1 MQVVWGNN
9 KSERKIA
16 EGVRMKGNELV
27 NYFSE
32 DLFIA
37 NLKAKTKERS
47 FDEFAELFVNCKLI
61 RKKEIVLE
69 MLHKR
74 ETLGSTGIGK
84 GIAVP
89 HGRTTAALE
98 VKIAFGKSEQGLDFD
113 AVDRKPV
120 QLIFVV
126 LAPPHDENNRY
137 LPILGKLVEILSQ
150 VRYRKK
156 LLKVENYKQFISV
169 FEGAD

>member
-47 FDEFAELFVNCKLI
+47 FDEFAELFKDKNPKVLLDWIDTIYKPEGFHEVFNVVCFRKINDEKFKYPLQGKYTKDVEGLI
-61 RKKEIVLE
+61 P
-69 MLHKR
+69 
-74 ETLGSTGIGK
+74 S
-84 GIAVP
+84 
-89 HGRTTAALE
+89 
-98 VKIAFGKSEQGLDFD
+98 S
-113 AVDRKPV
+113 
-120 QLIFVV
+120 
-126 LAPPHDENNRY
+126 
-137 LPILGKLVEILSQ
+137 
-150 VRYRKK
+150 
-156 LLKVENYKQFISV
+156 
-169 FEGAD
+169 